1 MRTYTLELLMK
12 EFDSTDRFHYTGTA
26 RCVTPDP
33 KKQKKL
39 CDQLF
44 IDPSART
51 MTGAEQASCDFA

>member
-1 MRTYTLELLMK
+1 MK